1 MKRNAIVHNMLRQ
14 KEQYYSVYG
23 AVGKG
28 AWRLTGSRTIYVVGF
43 FKNRCILHS
52 ALACQRLL
60 RWPYNS
66 NPLLHMLKS
75 TSLSLVYQEG

>member
-1 MKRNAIVHNMLRQ
+1 MLRQ
-14 KEQYYSVYG
+14 KEQYYSVYS

-60 RWPYNS
+60 RWPYK
-66 NPLLHMLKS
+66 LKS
-75 TSLSLVYQEG
+75 IAIHVKINES